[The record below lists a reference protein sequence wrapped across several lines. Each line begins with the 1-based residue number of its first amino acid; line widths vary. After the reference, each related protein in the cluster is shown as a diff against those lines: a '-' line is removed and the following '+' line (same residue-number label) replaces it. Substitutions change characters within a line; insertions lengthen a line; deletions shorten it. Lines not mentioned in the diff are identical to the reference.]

1 MFVVGFFIP
10 CVLCYPV
17 IMFTAHLRVSVIC
30 SLFCLLSVSHWR
42 LIFLCFLFHF
52 LLFVASSPLSLSTCT
67 TCPSA
72 CFLSSLGVRLS
83 YVSLLYLL
91 FFVYILS
98 ICSMFFIL
106 YKACWGSCRWGFCC
120 AVGDWLQIVEP
131 TGCPE
136 IEHATPSTLDNHFW
150 LQDNSTG
157 QLVGQTASEKLPSI
171 CSHLQTNWE
180 MLPIISLINKHKQIA
195 NCESVSADKRSLSAA
210 HLIQLTACC
219 FWSRFSSIYV
229 ILQLIVL

>member
-1 MFVVGFFIP
+1 MFVVFFNPWCI
-10 CVLCYPV
+10 LCSPV
-17 IMFTAHLRVSVIC
+17 IMFTAHLHVSVIC
-30 SLFCLLSVSHWR
+30 SLFCLLSFSHWR
-42 LIFLCFLFHF
+42 LIFSCFLFHF
-52 LLFVASSPLSLSTCT
+52 LLFVASLYHLYLCLLPVFSWC
-67 TCPSA
+67 A
-72 CFLSSLGVRLS
+72 CLS
-83 YVSLLYLL
+83 YVSLLSHCL
-91 FFVYILS
+91 FVQCF
-98 ICSMFFIL
+98 FFIL
-106 YKACWGSCRWGFCC
+106 YKACWGSCCWGFCY

-136 IEHATPSTLDNHFW
+136 IEHATPSTSDNHFW

-157 QLVGQTASEKLPSI
+157 QLVGQPASEKLPSI

-195 NCESVSADKRSLSAA
+195 NSESVSADKRSLSAA
-210 HLIQLTACC
+210 HLIQLTAGC